1 MVAVSHSCYAPAGVW
16 YSRRRTAT
24 NIKGIAKSEARY
36 HQPARVWFLSATART
51 RLVQSL
57 GGCGH
62 GGQTDTLS
70 HSAIFSTGEPAE
82 LAPLDNLVGERLV

>member
-1 MVAVSHSCYAPAGVW
+1 MFMDSELPYVIFQNAP
-16 YSRRRTAT
+16 
-24 NIKGIAKSEARY
+24 IKLFVCS
-36 HQPARVWFLSATART
+36 FLSVLLHFSRGRIYAGHPVHRIYILKKKDET
-51 RLVQSL
+51 L
-57 GGCGH
+57 CGH